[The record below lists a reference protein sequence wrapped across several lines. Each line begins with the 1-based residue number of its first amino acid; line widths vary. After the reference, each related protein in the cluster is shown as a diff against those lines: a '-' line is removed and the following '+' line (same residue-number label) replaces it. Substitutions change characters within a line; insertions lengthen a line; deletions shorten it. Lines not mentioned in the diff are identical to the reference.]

1 MPEANVLQPGEKAAR
16 HRLKRFLRGAIF
28 EYAAQRNQPSLEATS
43 RLSQDFRFGTLSPRK
58 VYAACHE
65 TACICTPAERPCE

>member
-43 RLSQDFRFGTLSPRK
+43 RLSQDFRFGTPLAAQGLRRLPRNR
-58 VYAACHE
+58 VHLHAGGASL
-65 TACICTPAERPCE
+65 